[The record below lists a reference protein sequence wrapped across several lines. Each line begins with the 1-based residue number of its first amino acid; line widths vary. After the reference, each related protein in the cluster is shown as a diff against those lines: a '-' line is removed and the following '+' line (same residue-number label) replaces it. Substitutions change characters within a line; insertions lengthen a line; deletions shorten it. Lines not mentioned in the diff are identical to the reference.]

1 MWQKSKKE
9 KAAVAWNLKP
19 GHLTIPTTSALPFTY
34 KNQTTTST
42 QATNSDGEK
51 FVVDT

>member
-1 MWQKSKKE
+1 MRQKSKKE

-19 GHLTIPTTSALPFTY
+19 GHLTIPTTSALPLSFN
-34 KNQTTTST
+34 NQTTIST

-51 FVVDT
+51 IVVDT